1 MRNCLLRL
9 VRKPFVMQFNPQQIK
24 LSIWRALLRL
34 MPLILMSTLT
44 LVTFWLVKK
53 NAPLEKS
60 AIERVRLHEPDY
72 TITNGALSAL
82 NEFGNT
88 KYRVLGKKVIHYDDD
103 ASIDIE
109 TPRVRLFTPEKSPV
123 TIKADTG
130 HLDGDLTILD
140 LINNAEI
147 FRPAQAASATEP
159 ASPRMLARS
168 SYFKVLINDDIIE
181 TDKPITL
188 EQGISIMQSTEGG
201 VFNNIEQS
209 MVLSGQVKGRIER
222 IQQRTQP

>member
-1 MRNCLLRL
+1 MELNTQ
-9 VRKPFVMQFNPQQIK
+9 KIK
-24 LSIWRALLRL
+24 LSIWRTSLRL
-34 MPLILMSTLT
+34 MPLILMGTLT

-53 NAPLEKS
+53 SAPAEKS

-72 TITNGALSAL
+72 IISNGALSAL
-82 NEFGNT
+82 NESGDT

-109 TPRVRLFTPEKSPV
+109 TPRIRLFPPEKSPV
-123 TIKADTG
+123 TVKADKG

-140 LINNAEI
+140 LIDNAEI
-147 FRPAQAASATEP
+147 FRPQQAASASEP
-159 ASPRMLARS
+159 ARPRMLARS
-168 SYFKVLINDDIIE
+168 SYFQVLINDDIIK
-181 TDKPITL
+181 TGKPITL
-188 EQGISIMQSTEGG
+188 EQGVSVMNSTDGG

-222 IQQRTQP
+222 VQPGAQQ

>member
-1 MRNCLLRL
+1 MELNTQ
-9 VRKPFVMQFNPQQIK
+9 KIK
-24 LSIWRALLRL
+24 LSIWRTSLRL
-34 MPLILMSTLT
+34 MPLILMGTLT

-53 NAPLEKS
+53 NTPAEKS

-72 TITNGALSAL
+72 TISNGALSAL
-82 NEFGNT
+82 NESGDT
-88 KYRVLGKKVIHYDDD
+88 KYRVLGKQVIDYDED

-109 TPRVRLFTPEKSPV
+109 TPRIRLFPPEKSPV
-123 TIKADTG
+123 TVKADKG

-140 LINNAEI
+140 LIDNAEI
-147 FRPAQAASATEP
+147 FRPQQAASASEP
-159 ASPRMLARS
+159 ARPRMLARS
-168 SYFKVLINDDIIE
+168 SYFKVLINDDIIK

-188 EQGISIMQSTEGG
+188 EQGVSVMHSTDGG

-222 IQQRTQP
+222 IQPGAQQ

>member
-1 MRNCLLRL
+1 MQLNAQKIKGSLLRG
-9 VRKPFVMQFNPQQIK
+9 
-24 LSIWRALLRL
+24 LLRL
-34 MPLILMSTLT
+34 MPLILMGTLT

-53 NAPLEKS
+53 NAPPEKS

-72 TITNGALSAL
+72 IILNGTLSAL

-88 KYRVLGKKVIHYDDD
+88 KYRILGKKVTHYDDD

-109 TPRVRLFTPEKSPV
+109 APRMRLFPPEKSPV
-123 TIKADTG
+123 TVKSDTG

-140 LINNAEI
+140 LMGNAEI
-147 FRPAQAASATEP
+147 FRPPQAASETEP
-159 ASPRMLARS
+159 ARPRMLARS
-168 SYFKVLINDDIIE
+168 SYFKVLINDDVIE

-188 EQGISIMQSTEGG
+188 EQGMSVIHSTDGG

-209 MVLSGQVKGRIER
+209 MILSGQVRGRIER
-222 IQQRTQP
+222 MQQGTQQ